1 MFLQASVQGLGTMLD
16 GRKLQ
21 LDTLAV
27 LPDGAELPADF
38 KVLGRRMPMS
48 TCSAAFTRHAPEL
61 NEYV

>member
-27 LPDGAELPADF
+27 LPDDAKLPADF
-38 KVLGRRMPMS
+38 KVLGTRMPI
-48 TCSAAFTRHAPEL
+48 
-61 NEYV
+61 